1 MRKEVPGLFRSPK
14 KGKLRVSY
22 AKHTTRYD
30 ELTEPEGVYRT
41 FSNDDFGSTSLR
53 DEAPAGDRGF

>member
-1 MRKEVPGLFRSPK
+1 MPGLFPLPS
-14 KGKLRVSY
+14 KGKHWVSY
-22 AKHTTRYD
+22 AKLTTRYD